1 MPGPGRFTR
10 ENNSFGNFSS
20 PARSSRWKREKQ
32 SFRVIVCYRSNDR
45 NRFPSLLPLT
55 LAPSLSLSLFLF
67 LFFFVTSFAL
77 FASFDSCPRL
87 SRAYILH
94 GHTRILCS
102 TLAVRSFL
110 CRFFHI
116 SAAPFRGDR
125 ISRIVDFISS
135 VCSNLFLIP
144 IVSSIPREH
153 LARSAPD
160 YDHGRSSE
168 NCMEFFCLKCQT
180 LYTVTR
186 G

>member
-1 MPGPGRFTR
+1 MEKGEAIVPRDR
-10 ENNSFGNFSS
+10 VLSFER
-20 PARSSRWKREKQ
+20 PQ
-32 SFRVIVCYRSNDR
+32 SF
-45 NRFPSLLPLT
+45 PLAT
-55 LAPSLSLSLFLF
+55 SPHTCSSLSLSLSFLF
-67 LFFFVTSFAL
+67 FFFVTSFAL

-87 SRAYILH
+87 SRAYMLH

-144 IVSSIPREH
+144 IVSSISREH
-153 LARSAPD
+153 LARSGPD

>member
-1 MPGPGRFTR
+1 MEKGEAIVPRDR
-10 ENNSFGNFSS
+10 VLSFER
-20 PARSSRWKREKQ
+20 PQ
-32 SFRVIVCYRSNDR
+32 SF
-45 NRFPSLLPLT
+45 PLAT
-55 LAPSLSLSLFLF
+55 SPHTCSFSLSLYFF
-67 LFFFVTSFAL
+67 FFFFVTSFAL

>member
-1 MPGPGRFTR
+1 MEKGEAIVPRDR
-10 ENNSFGNFSS
+10 VLSFER
-20 PARSSRWKREKQ
+20 PQ
-32 SFRVIVCYRSNDR
+32 SF
-45 NRFPSLLPLT
+45 PLAT
-55 LAPSLSLSLFLF
+55 SPHTCSSLSLSLFF
-67 LFFFVTSFAL
+67 FFFVTSFAL

-87 SRAYILH
+87 SRAYMLH

-144 IVSSIPREH
+144 IVSSISREH
-153 LARSAPD
+153 LARSGPD